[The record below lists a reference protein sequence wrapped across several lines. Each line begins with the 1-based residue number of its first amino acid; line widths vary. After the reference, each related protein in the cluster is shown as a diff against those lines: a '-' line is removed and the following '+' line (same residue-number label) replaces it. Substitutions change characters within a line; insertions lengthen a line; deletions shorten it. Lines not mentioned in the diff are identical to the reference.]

1 MITIAKQPGRAS
13 EAPGNEEFLQL
24 IPAIQRYARLAFRNL
39 RSQEREEAICEVVAN
54 TFCAYLHLAELGQQ
68 HKAFATPLA
77 RFAVARYRAGRR
89 VGNRQNSRD
98 LLAVVAQR
106 RPGFS
111 LRTLEIGC
119 CRPDVWVAMMI
130 DSKTTPVPDQV
141 AFRLDFSAWLRT
153 QNRRQRHLAQFLALG
168 NTPTDAAQRFR
179 VSKPRISQLRGELQ
193 ASWQTFQGEVPQ
205 GTTNSPGN

>member
-39 RSQEREEAICEVVAN
+39 RSQEREEALCEVVAN

-98 LLAVVAQR
+98 LLAVVAR
-106 RPGFS
+106 GRHGFS
-111 LRTLEIGC
+111 LKTIESGGSYSDQWIE
-119 CRPDVWVAMMI
+119 MMT
-130 DSKTTPVPDQV
+130 DSKCDGP
-141 AFRLDFSAWLRT
+141 
-153 QNRRQRHLAQFLALG
+153 
-168 NTPTDAAQRFR
+168 
-179 VSKPRISQLRGELQ
+179 
-193 ASWQTFQGEVPQ
+193 
-205 GTTNSPGN
+205 GTADSGGG